1 MGMDAKLLS
10 LGAGG
15 CPEPS
20 WPFRE
25 GSLLIQLRSS
35 FGAGVYLCLGWS
47 DWYPE
52 VLEEES

>member
-1 MGMDAKLLS
+1 MDVKLLS
-10 LGAGG
+10 LGAAARG

-25 GSLLIQLRSS
+25 YSLLIQLRSS

-52 VLEEES
+52 VLEEEC